1 MAQIRLNPQ
10 KPTDAGLAATYNGGL
25 TTTDTFLIRNSGLV
39 LLHILKTGAN
49 PCTVTVTPQRPVR
62 GKNLPVTTF
71 VVPATTGNMAA
82 GVFPGDIYNDVNGDI
97 YVTFSEVT
105 GLTMAILDLATP

>member
-1 MAQIRLNPQ
+1 MAQIRLNPE

-25 TTTDTFLIRNSGLV
+25 TTTDTFLVRNSGLV
-39 LLHILKTGAN
+39 VLHVKKSGGN
-49 PCTVTVTPQRPVR
+49 PCTVPVTPQRPYK
-62 GKNLPVTTF
+62 GKTIPAQTV
-71 VVPATTGNMAA
+71 VVPATTGDRFI
-82 GVFPGDIYNDVNGDI
+82 GILPGDLYNDQNGDA